1 MRQKSSLNGASGGAG
16 LGWSALAR
24 AGAQPRVIGGSDRTE
39 VDSLVQQMRAGD
51 REAAAVFITRYG
63 SRIRRRIHGKLS
75 PAMRRIYDSQE
86 ILSTVGRRLDL
97 YVRSGKLEAV
107 SEEGLWALV
116 FRMASNAVVD
126 KSRVF
131 HRLQAVEDE
140 DSHFARSF
148 SDRLEQA
155 ERRRVEGA
163 EFEIERILAL
173 LEDSVDQQILTLW
186 LSGAEPAAI
195 APQVGITAN
204 AVSKRWAKI
213 RSILQQCFVEETK
226 W

>member
-1 MRQKSSLNGASGGAG
+1 
-16 LGWSALAR
+16 
-24 AGAQPRVIGGSDRTE
+24 
-39 VDSLVQQMRAGD
+39 MRAGD

-63 SRIRRRIHGKLS
+63 SRIRRRIRGKLS

-97 YVRSGKLEAV
+97 YVRSGKLEAA

-131 HRLQAVEDE
+131 RRLREVEGEDSRIAREFIDRLQA
-140 DSHFARSF
+140 
-148 SDRLEQA
+148 A
-155 ERRRVEGA
+155 ERQGAEGA
-163 EFEIERILAL
+163 EFEIERVIGM
-173 LEDSVDQQILTLW
+173 LEDNVDQQILTLW
-186 LSGAEPAAI
+186 LAGAEQAVI
-195 APQVGITAN
+195 AEQIGRSAN

-213 RSILQQCFVEETK
+213 RSILQQYFAEESRR
-226 W
+226 